1 MYLMNDYRQI
11 ADKLISDA
19 EETVFGAIG
28 EAAYELEAQTGIRA
42 EQTESGIS
50 ISPDEDL
57 IRSEFGSE
65 DSPPSLHLRQTLY
78 DCEQNIY
85 KKIENK
91 LKGRV
96 VSDGR

>member
-1 MYLMNDYRQI
+1 MNDYRQI

-28 EAAYELEAQTGIRA
+28 EAAYELEAQTGIHA

-50 ISPDEDL
+50 ISLDEDL

>member
-50 ISPDEDL
+50 ISPDED
-57 IRSEFGSE
+57 
-65 DSPPSLHLRQTLY
+65 
-78 DCEQNIY
+78 
-85 KKIENK
+85 
-91 LKGRV
+91 
-96 VSDGR
+96 